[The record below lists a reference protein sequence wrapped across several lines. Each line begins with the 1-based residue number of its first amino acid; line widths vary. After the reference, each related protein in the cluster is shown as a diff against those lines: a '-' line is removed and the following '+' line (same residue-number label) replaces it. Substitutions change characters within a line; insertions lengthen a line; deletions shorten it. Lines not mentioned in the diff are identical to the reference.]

1 MSASLLPG
9 LALALIAS
17 VAQSAGFLF
26 QHIRAA
32 ERPPISPLRPL
43 LSVGALLRSPLWLVG
58 LGLGPAGFVLHLAA
72 LALAP
77 LSLVQAFVAGG
88 LALAAPMSAFG

>member
-1 MSASLLPG
+1 MAPSLLPG
-9 LALALIAS
+9 LVLALIAS

-32 ERPPISPLRPL
+32 ERPPVSLLHPL
-43 LSVGALLRSPLWLVG
+43 LSVGALLRSHLWLVG
-58 LGLGPAGFVLHLAA
+58 LGVGAMGFVLHLAA

-88 LALAAPMSAFG
+88 